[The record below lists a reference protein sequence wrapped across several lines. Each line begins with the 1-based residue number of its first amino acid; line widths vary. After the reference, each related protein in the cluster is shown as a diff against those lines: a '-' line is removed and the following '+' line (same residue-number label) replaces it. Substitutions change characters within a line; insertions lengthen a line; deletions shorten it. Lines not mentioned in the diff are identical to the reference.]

1 MTPVFAALCKN
12 KQEGK
17 PCVVATIV
25 QVEGSA
31 YQREGARCVIQE
43 DGRIIGIL
51 SGGCVEE
58 ELKNEASNVMG
69 SGTSRLISLD
79 FSSEADLLFGFG
91 SGCGGKLLIW
101 LERFHPSSDSD
112 ACSTLLDELR
122 YRETT
127 SDTYLAL
134 TVVESADPSIYTVGQ
149 RWRENADHHQFQ
161 PENGKAG
168 LIHIELNGTPLVL
181 FAEVVHARPQLS
193 IIGTGEDAKILSL
206 MAKQLNWYVRLVYH
220 RTEQATAAYF
230 PHVDEIHHIPRCD
243 FTSVPMS
250 LPHYVVVMSH
260 HFEIDLEAV
269 KQLLVTPVSYIG
281 FLGSRTRIKRL
292 LDALENEGGPI
303 EKRLF
308 KKLHAPVGLDL
319 GARTP
324 EEITLSIMAEL
335 VAFHNGSA
343 GGFLKERWGWLGV
356 HY

>member
-1 MTPVFAALCKN
+1 MTPVLAALSQN

-25 QVEGSA
+25 QVEGPA
-31 YQREGARCVIQE
+31 YQREGARCVIQQ
-43 DGRIIGIL
+43 DGTMIGIL

-58 ELKNEASNVMG
+58 ELKNEASTVIISG
-69 SGTSRLISLD
+69 SPRLISLD
-79 FSSEADLLFGFG
+79 FSTEADLLFGFG

-101 LERFHPSSDSD
+101 LERFHPLLNPD
-112 ACSTLLDELR
+112 ACSSLLEELR
-122 YRETT
+122 SRETST
-127 SDTYLAL
+127 DTYLAL
-134 TVVESADPSIYTVGQ
+134 TVVESADLSIYTVGQ

-161 PENGKAG
+161 PKNGKAG
-168 LIHIELNGTPLVL
+168 LIHIELNGTPLAL
-181 FAEVVHARPQLS
+181 FAEVVHSRPQLS

-220 RTEQATAAYF
+220 RTERAAEAYF

-243 FTSVPMS
+243 FSSVPIS

-269 KQLLVTPVSYIG
+269 KQFLVTPVSYIG

-292 LDALENEGGPI
+292 LDALENEGAPI
-303 EKRLF
+303 EKRFF

-319 GARTP
+319 GAKTP

-335 VAFHNGSA
+335 VAFHNGSS
-343 GGFLKERWGWLGV
+343 GGFLKERRGWLGA